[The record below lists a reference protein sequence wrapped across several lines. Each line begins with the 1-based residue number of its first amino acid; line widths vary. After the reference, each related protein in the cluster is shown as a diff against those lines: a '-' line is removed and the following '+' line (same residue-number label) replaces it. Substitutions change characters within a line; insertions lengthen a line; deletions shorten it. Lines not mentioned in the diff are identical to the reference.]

1 MFNLGLDFDQPWY
14 LLLLVLIPLLWIFS
28 YRSLSGL
35 GSTRRFL
42 AIAFRTIVLLLL
54 IAALAEIQL
63 KRTSE
68 QITVFYLL
76 DQSESI
82 PLAKR
87 QAMVNYVA
95 QEVKAHRQDKDQAG
109 VIAFGRDA
117 TIEVPPFDADIPN
130 AGRVESDIGR
140 LDATNLESALKL
152 AQASFPEGSVKRI
165 VVVTDGN
172 ENIGNARGIAPQ
184 LARNGI
190 GIDVVPV
197 KLATRSEIVVDK
209 VVVPPD
215 IRQGQP
221 MDVKVS
227 LQNYSEDHPVRGR
240 LRVVKKAGKLE
251 TLIAEEEVVLPP
263 GKTVLAIPHQIDT
276 PGAFNFGA
284 TFAPNDPQDDLMNQ
298 NNQIQTF
305 VHVAGK
311 GRVLLIEDFTNSG
324 EFDYLVQRLRQNEIE
339 VDVMPSNELF
349 TSLVELQAY
358 DSVILANV
366 PQNAGDEKDVVT
378 FSTEQ
383 IAMLVRNTEHF
394 GSGLVMLGGPNSFGA
409 GGWANTELE
418 KAMPVDFQIKNAK
431 VQAVGA
437 LVCLMHASELA
448 QGNYWQQVVARESV
462 KSLGP
467 MDYAGLLHFDDFG
480 ADAWLWGRGLMRVGG
495 EDGSA
500 GNRRMM
506 LTRIERMNP
515 GDMPAFDPAM
525 RMALTGFRN
534 VNASVKHMIIISDG
548 DPQPPVAATLTGF
561 KSQGIKIS
569 TVAIGT
575 HGAAGSTV
583 LKNIAVATGG
593 KYYEVNNPKVLPKIY
608 QREVRTIARP
618 LIYEPDGGVVPQL
631 GQGVRHEILQG
642 ISAETLPPVSGFVLT
657 TVKED
662 NPLVEVAAYSSKPE
676 PQNGTILAAW
686 TYGAGRTVAF
696 TSDAGKRWATQWTS
710 WDNYDKFFTQMVR
723 WSMRPSNQD
732 GKYTVATD
740 VKDGR
745 VRVAITAFD
754 AESGEFINGQSMSAV
769 AVGPTLQPVEV
780 KVRQVA
786 PGRYVGEFAAED
798 AGSYQIAV
806 VPEKGMVLA
815 GADVPYSSEFR
826 ERETNRALL
835 EALAATPPAGGEVGK
850 VIDGDLS
857 PEGMQALLGVDTFRE
872 GLAKAI
878 STQDV
883 WPLFVLF
890 AAGAFLADVFIR
902 RVSIGYEWIA
912 PLVNF
917 VRERI
922 LRQTR
927 NEAVDQTIERLRS
940 RKAAIQS
947 QIDERR
953 SATRF
958 EPQADPETPAR
969 GLDDVLGE
977 VAGSQPTEPS
987 RTARPAVAPAASA
1000 EDQDYTAR
1008 LLAAKKKVQ
1017 KERGNSAGP
1026 S

>member
-1 MFNLGLDFDQPWY
+1 MFNVGLDFDRPWY
-14 LLLLVLIPLLWIFS
+14 LLLLALIPVLWIFS
-28 YRSLSGL
+28 FHSLAGL
-35 GSTRRFL
+35 GSVRRIL
-42 AIAFRTIVLLLL
+42 AITFRTIVLAML
-54 IAALAEIQL
+54 IVALAEVQL

-68 QITVFYLL
+68 QMTVFYLL

-82 PLAKR
+82 PLSQR
-87 QAMVNYVA
+87 QAMLNYVV
-95 QEVKAHRQDKDQAG
+95 QEVRTHRQNDRKDQAG

-117 TIEVPPFDADIPN
+117 TIEIPPFDADIPN
-130 AGRVESDIGR
+130 ANRIESDIGR
-140 LDATNLESALKL
+140 VDATNLESALKL
-152 AQASFPEGSVKRI
+152 AQASFPEGSMKRI

-184 LARNGI
+184 LAKNGI

-197 KLATRSEIVVDK
+197 ALATRSEIVVDK
-209 VVVPPD
+209 VVLPPD

-227 LQNYSEDHPVRGR
+227 LQNYSQGHTVKGQ
-240 LRVVKKAGKLE
+240 LRVVKKAGKNE
-251 TLIAEEEVVLPP
+251 ALIAEQSVELPP
-263 GKTVLAIPHQIDT
+263 GKTVLAIPHQIDV
-276 PGAFNFGA
+276 PGAFNFNA
-284 TFAPNDPQDDLMNQ
+284 TFTPDDPQDDLMNQ

-305 VHVAGK
+305 VHVQGK
-311 GRVLLIEDFTNSG
+311 GRVLLIEDFTSPG
-324 EFDYLVQRLRQNEIE
+324 EFDYLVERLRQNEIE

-366 PQNAGDEKDVVT
+366 PQSGGDEKNISN

-383 IAMLVRNTEHF
+383 IEMLVRNTEQF

-448 QGNYWQQVVARESV
+448 QGNYWQKVVATESI

-467 MDYAGLLHFDDFG
+467 MDYAGLLHFDDLG
-480 ADAWLWGRGLMRVGG
+480 SDAWLWGKGLMKVG
-495 EDGSA
+495 E
-500 GNRRMM
+500 NRRMM
-506 LTRIERMNP
+506 LGKLNRMNP
-515 GDMPAFDPAM
+515 GDMPMFDPAM
-525 RMALTGFRN
+525 QMALRGFGQ
-534 VNASVKHMIIISDG
+534 VGASVKHMIIISDG
-548 DPQPPVAATLTGF
+548 DPSPPRPATLTNF

-575 HGAAGSTV
+575 HGAAGSNV
-583 LKNIAVATGG
+583 LQQIATATGG
-593 KYYEVNNPKVLPKIY
+593 KYYVVSNPKALPKIY

-618 LIYEPDGGVVPQL
+618 LIFEPEGGVVPQL
-631 GQGVRHEILQG
+631 GKGVRHEILQG
-642 ISAETLPPVSGFVLT
+642 IQGDSLPPISGFMLT
-657 TVKED
+657 TLKED
-662 NPLVEVAAYSSKPE
+662 NPLVEVAAYSAKPE
-676 PQNGTILAAW
+676 PKNGTILAAW

-696 TSDAGKRWATQWTS
+696 TTDAGKRWATEWSQ
-710 WDNYDKFFTQMVR
+710 WDNYDKFFTQMIR
-723 WSMRPSNQD
+723 WSMRPSSQD

-754 AESGEFINGQSMSAV
+754 AESGEFINGESMSAV
-769 AVGPTLQPVEV
+769 AVGPSLVPVEI

-786 PGRYVGEFAAED
+786 PGRYVGEFDAED

-806 VPEKGMVLA
+806 VPGKGMVLA

-835 EALAATPPAGGEVGK
+835 EALASTPPSGGQVGT

-857 PEGMQALLGVDTFRE
+857 PDGMKSLLAVDTFRK

-878 STQDV
+878 SSQDV
-883 WPLFVLF
+883 WPLFVLM
-890 AAGAFLADVFIR
+890 AAGVFLADVFIR

-912 PLVNF
+912 PVVAF
-917 VRERI
+917 VREKI

-940 RKAAIQS
+940 RKAVVQS

-953 SATRF
+953 AATRF
-958 EPQADPETPAR
+958 EPAAESDRDSVGQPR
-969 GLDDVLGE
+969 SLDQVLGE
-977 VAGSQPTEPS
+977 VAG
-987 RTARPAVAPAASA
+987 PAAHEA
-1000 EDQDYTAR
+1000 RAPRPQVTADAPDEADYTSR
-1008 LLAAKKKVQ
+1008 LLAAKKKVR
-1017 KERGNSAGP
+1017 KEERGNSAGEP
-1026 S
+1026 